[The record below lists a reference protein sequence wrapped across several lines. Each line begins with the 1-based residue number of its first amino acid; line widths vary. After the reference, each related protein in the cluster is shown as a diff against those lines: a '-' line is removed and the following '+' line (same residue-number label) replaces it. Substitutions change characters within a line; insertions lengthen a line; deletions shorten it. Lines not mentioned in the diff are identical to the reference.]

1 MKYVRWIIVI
11 LVLLVVVILAVQNY
25 EALAT
30 PVMFKAHL
38 IFINYDSSGIPL
50 SLVAIVT
57 FLIGVIFTGVYGI
70 AERFRLKK
78 HIKILTRET
87 REKDRELNSLRNLPV
102 TAEDM
107 SPDQSP
113 DAA

>member
-1 MKYVRWIIVI
+1 MRYVRWIIVI

-25 EALAT
+25 ETMTT

-38 IFINYDSSGIPL
+38 IFINYDSAGVPL

-57 FLIGVIFTGVYGI
+57 FLIGVISTGVYGI
-70 AERFRLKK
+70 ADRFRLKK
-78 HIKILTRET
+78 HIKILTKEA
-87 REKDRELNSLRNLPV
+87 REKDRELNSFRNLPV

-107 SPDQSP
+107 SPDQIP
-113 DAA
+113 DAE